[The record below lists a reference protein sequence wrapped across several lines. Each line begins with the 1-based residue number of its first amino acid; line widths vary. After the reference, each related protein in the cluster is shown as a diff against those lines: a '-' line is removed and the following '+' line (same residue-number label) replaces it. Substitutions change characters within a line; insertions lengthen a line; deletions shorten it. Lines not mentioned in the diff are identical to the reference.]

1 MKNILGIL
9 LLTTLTACGG
19 GGGGSSGS
27 TSGGGAASSNWLVDT
42 TYVRDGGP
50 GKDGIPAIDIPTYKS
65 VAEATY
71 MRDTEFVIGTVI
83 NGVARAFPHSI
94 MNWHEIANVKTG
106 DDYHSL
112 IYCPLT
118 GTASLWTIPTS
129 FTIKTFGVSGKL
141 YNSNIIPYDRES
153 DSNWVQ
159 MLAQS
164 VNGTK
169 KGEFIEVS
177 AVLETSWATWKAMY
191 PNTTVLS
198 NTLGFS
204 RNYNTY
210 PYGSYLT
217 DTNLL
222 FDVAND
228 DSRLHPK
235 TRVLGINKNGINKV
249 YPVSDFT
256 DNIEV
261 INENPGASSYV
272 VVGSST
278 QSFAIAFSS
287 IATDGTALTF
297 TAVQDALPVVMVD
310 NEGNEYTAL
319 GRAISGARAGEQLI
333 LESDFI
339 GFWFAWVA
347 IHPNPTIN

>member
-1 MKNILGIL
+1 MKKLIGIL
-9 LLTTLTACGG
+9 LFSTLTACGG
-19 GGGGSSGS
+19 GGGGGS
-27 TSGGGAASSNWLVDT
+27 TQTVNSNAGNWLVDT

-50 GKDGIPAIDIPTYKS
+50 GRDGIPSIDFPNFVSI
-65 VAEATY
+65 VDATY

-83 NGVARAFPHSI
+83 NGIARAYPHSI
-94 MNWHEIANVKTG
+94 MNWHEIANVQTG

-118 GTASLWTIPTS
+118 GTASLWTIPTGYRN
-129 FTIKTFGVSGKL
+129 KTFGVSGKL

-153 DSNWVQ
+153 NSNWVQ

-164 VNGTK
+164 VNGNK

-177 AVLETSWATWKAMY
+177 AVLETSWATWKAMH
-191 PNTTVLS
+191 PDTTVLS
-198 NTLGFS
+198 NQQGFS
-204 RNYNTY
+204 RNYNSY
-210 PYGSYLT
+210 PYGSYLS

-222 FDVAND
+222 FSVANE

-235 TRVLGINKNGINKV
+235 ARVLGINNNGVNKV

-256 DNIEV
+256 ADIEV
-261 INENPGASSYV
+261 INENPGASAYV

-278 QSFAIAFSS
+278 LSFAIAFSS
-287 IATDGTALTF
+287 IATDGTELTF
-297 TAVQDALPVVMVD
+297 TAIQNALPAVMVD
-310 NEGNEYTAL
+310 NEGNEYDAL
-319 GRAISGARAGEQLI
+319 GTAVTGARTGQQLV

-347 IHPNPTIN
+347 IHPGPTIN